1 MLDTLQPTQSV
12 YSMTTAQLLEVIQE
26 ELAKTENTA
35 QSLKERILPV
45 LLEQSLN
52 GEISERSSA
61 PLQSALNKGLTTILE
76 RIQTLNKQLID
87 TREQVTL

>member
-1 MLDTLQPTQSV
+1 MLDTLHPTQSV
-12 YSMTTAQLLEVIQE
+12 YSMTTTQLLEVIQE
-26 ELAKTENTA
+26 ELVKTENTA

-52 GEISERSSA
+52 GEIAERSSA
-61 PLQSALNKGLTTILE
+61 PPQALLNKGLTAILE